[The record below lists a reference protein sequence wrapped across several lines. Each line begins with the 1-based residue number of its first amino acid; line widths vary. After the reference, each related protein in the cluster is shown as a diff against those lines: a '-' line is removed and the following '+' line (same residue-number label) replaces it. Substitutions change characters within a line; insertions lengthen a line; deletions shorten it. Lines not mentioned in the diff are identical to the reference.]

1 MAMPAANEPGP
12 SQLRSDRVGGVPPWL
27 FIAIAIVIGAFAVA
41 LVKPWGGAPP
51 DRGVSNA
58 PNFGQP
64 TPSPTSEAQ
73 GVIEAVQLRAL
84 CNQPADWRLITMET
98 GALGDTRTMYGLSAA
113 AATGPTD
120 NSIPTAHLNA
130 ALMFGIGV
138 CSPHAGANPT
148 LPSPV
153 MGVTIWSLPPDGDAS
168 KMSPAPVL
176 DDALNNL
183 GEAYFGRPRTGS
195 DPLLAGNDNH
205 GWPPGRY
212 AIEIARGNA
221 NGTSLWFALEF
232 ERH

>member
-12 SQLRSDRVGGVPPWL
+12 IQLRPDPVGGVPRWL
-27 FIAIAIVIGAFAVA
+27 FIAIAVVIGGFGVA
-41 LVKPWGGAPP
+41 LVKPWGGTPP
-51 DRGVSNA
+51 DGGVSNA
-58 PNFGQP
+58 PTFGQP
-64 TPSPTSEAQ
+64 LPSPTSEAQ
-73 GVIEAVQLRAL
+73 GVIEAAQLRAL

-98 GALGDTRTMYGLSAA
+98 GALGDTRTMFGLTAA

-120 NSIPTAHLNA
+120 SSIPTAHLNA
-130 ALMFGIGV
+130 TLVFGIGV

-153 MGVTIWSLPPDGDAS
+153 IGVTIWNVPPAGDAS
-168 KMSPAPVL
+168 KMLPAPVL

-183 GEAYFGRPRTGS
+183 GEAYFGRPRTET

-212 AIEIARGNA
+212 AIQIDRGDA
-221 NGTSLWFALEF
+221 NGTTLWFALEF